1 MVFTILF
8 YTFVVATA
16 IQVVYYLF
24 FCSFAF
30 EKNEEKNKDVNIP
43 ISVIVYTKN
52 NADVLTEYIQYLVR
66 QKYHNFEIVLVNN
79 ASTDNT
85 LDILEKL
92 QKKHANLKIVDVK
105 NTEAF
110 WGNKKYALT
119 LGVKAATHEHLLF
132 TEISSKILSED
143 WISEMSSNFSQ
154 EKSIVI
160 GYQKLKRKK
169 NSFSNALIRFHH
181 LLNSIQTF
189 TFTKFGNP
197 YKATNH
203 NLAYTKSEFF
213 RVNGY
218 INHVNLFIGEADL
231 FIKDAATKTNTTYSI
246 DVNSFV
252 SSRKK
257 VTFKEWFSQQK
268 KETILISLYKTKHQ
282 LLLRLFKVS
291 KVVFY
296 ILAVYIAVINW
307 VIALPIVI
315 GYFILQYVALGKTAS
330 KLQEKNVIVLL
341 PFLDICLVLL
351 QISIFISNQI
361 SKPKHWK

>member
-24 FCSFAF
+24 FCSFVF
-30 EKNEEKNKDVNIP
+30 EKKKEKNEDVNIP
-43 ISVIVYTKN
+43 ISVIVYIKN
-52 NADVLTEYIQYLVR
+52 NADVLTEYIQHLVK
-66 QKYHNFEIVLVNN
+66 QKYHSFEIVLVNN
-79 ASTDNT
+79 ASIDNT
-85 LDILEKL
+85 IDTLKEL
-92 QKKHANLKIVDVK
+92 QKQYTNLKIVDVK

-132 TEISSKILSED
+132 TEIDSKILNED
-143 WISEMSSNFSQ
+143 WISEMACNFSQ
-154 EKSIVI
+154 EKSIII

-169 NSFSNALIRFHH
+169 NSLSNIFIRFHY
-181 LLNSIQTF
+181 LLNNIQAF
-189 TFTKFGNP
+189 TYTKFGSP
-197 YKATNH
+197 YRATNH

-213 RVNGY
+213 KVNGY

-231 FIKDAATKTNTTYSI
+231 FIKDAATKINTTYSTDI
-246 DVNSFV
+246 NSFV

-257 VTFKEWFSQQK
+257 ITFKEWFFQQK
-268 KETILISLYKTKHQ
+268 KETILISLYKIKHQ
-282 LLLRLFKVS
+282 FLLRLFKVS
-291 KVVFY
+291 KLVFY
-296 ILAVYIAVINW
+296 ILAIYIAVINW
-307 VIALPIVI
+307 AIALPFII
-315 GYFILQYVALGKTAS
+315 GYFTLLYTVLGKAAS
-330 KLQEKNVIVLL
+330 KFQEKNVIILL